1 MKRMTIVL
9 AATAS
14 LFFTTQAN
22 AQFGGLKDSMDSLG
36 DATKDVAAT
45 GDISQESIVQN
56 FLAANELVNETNAV
70 MLEAFGRKEEAAKIR
85 EEGAAM
91 KAKATEGDKDAL
103 KELTVFSQENLDVV
117 ASLAAGGA
125 DLSAE
130 GRERYV
136 AGLVLAYESVM
147 AGKGMTEE
155 ASAFAQ
161 SATAQINSASMLQKA
176 KVVKKLAAGTF
187 VAKELPGYLQ
197 RLTTGVGS
205 LVAYAK
211 SADIPTPDD
220 PTGILAAL

>member
-1 MKRMTIVL
+1 MNRMTLVL
-9 AATAS
+9 AAIAS
-14 LFFTTQAN
+14 LLFAAQAD
-22 AQFGGLKDSMDSLG
+22 AQLRGLKDTMDSVG
-36 DATKDVAAT
+36 NATKDVAAT

-56 FLAANELVNETNAV
+56 FLIANELVNETNAV
-70 MLEAFGRKEEAAKIR
+70 MYEAFGKKKEAAKIR

-91 KAKATEGDKDAL
+91 KAKATEGDKKAL
-103 KELTVFSQENLDVV
+103 KEFTVFSQENLDAV

-130 GRERYV
+130 GREKYV
-136 AGLVLAYESVM
+136 EGLVLAFESVM

-161 SATAQINSASMLQKA
+161 SAQTQISSASMLQKA

-187 VAKELPGYLQ
+187 VAKELPGYLK
-197 RLTTGVGS
+197 RLTTSVGG

-211 SADIPTPDD
+211 SADIPTPED
-220 PTGILAAL
+220 PTGMLAAL